1 MMERM
6 KSLKFAGEHVLMQV
20 SWILDKRVG
29 LLWNYSKFVLAMIVS
44 KLEFRLQ
51 KTHR

>member
-6 KSLKFAGEHVLMQV
+6 KSLKFAGEHVLMQI

-29 LLWNYSKFVLAMIVS
+29 LLWDYSKIVLAMIVS
-44 KLEFRLQ
+44 KWEFSLQ
-51 KTHR
+51 NTHR